1 MSQFSTM
8 QNKGEI
14 WNLMFEAGVFQGIND
29 DQVQNVKNHFDA
41 KVSSIAA
48 QSSDRD
54 DLTTLNKTVITQM
67 MNDVKKYKLPNTG
80 SGPRPSAGGDPKLQL
95 HQRGTAKEASDQ
107 RQKLFQKGL
116 ETRQNNFSDMMNQ
129 KKPDTIDFSD
139 QNDKPIGAEMDNM
152 VEKFIAARE
161 SQLNVVLDT
170 QDSKQAGEWINKD
183 NVNTGQHI
191 KIGDDA
197 KLDTSNIVEVAT
209 TPRQVTFAQD
219 KPSSG
224 VPDFFNKLKKKPDD
238 IAGLHDKLDRIL
250 NRQDEIFSLLK
261 KSDQPEASI
270 VAALEE
276 SDDGERRYNDDRNW
290 DGGLLTAGT

>member
-14 WNLMFEAGVFQGIND
+14 WNLMFEAGVFQGISD
-29 DQVQNVKNHFDA
+29 DQVQNVKNDFDA

-48 QSSDRD
+48 QSSGSE

-67 MNDVKKYKLPNTG
+67 MNDVRKYKLPQTG
-80 SGPRPSAGGDPKLQL
+80 REPRPSIGDNAKRQL
-95 HQRGTAKEASDQ
+95 HQRATATEASDQ

-116 ETRQNNFSDMMNQ
+116 ETRQNDFSDMMSQ

-152 VEKFIAARE
+152 VERFIAARE

-170 QDSKQAGEWINKD
+170 QDSKKAGEWINKD
-183 NVNTGQHI
+183 NTNTGQHI
-191 KIGDDA
+191 KIGGDA
-197 KLDTSNIVEVAT
+197 KLDTSNIVEVGAA
-209 TPRQVTFAQD
+209 PKQVTFAQD
-219 KPSSG
+219 KPSTG

-238 IAGLHDKLDRIL
+238 IAALHDKLDQIL
-250 NRQDEIFSLLK
+250 TRQDEIFSLFR
-261 KSDQPEASI
+261 KSEHPRARIVTALREPE
-270 VAALEE
+270 
-276 SDDGERRYNDDRNW
+276 DGERRYNDDRNW